1 MGGDGGT
8 IGNSRR
14 FLRGAGSA
22 STTADATRYSSKELI
37 EHKQD
42 YALQAMRNCS
52 LTGAPLNFETGIHGT
67 TNAIVACLYGRLYN
81 RESVVEALLRRK
93 QQQRSSGEE
102 EDATLGGHIRGLK
115 DLYAVRFHMQE
126 QSSSVPDSSNA
137 AGKNREKVPVCPVT
151 GALLNGTHP
160 AFLIVKLSGSLKQKK
175 QTRKESD
182 DDEQRPNV
190 ISERALKEIGIDALQ
205 LDFGPFRLEDVIRL
219 APPTYGSEWE
229 KIQERVLIQQAEQR
243 DGKKNGKKRQLTDTA
258 INNCIPHTKKSTT
271 KADNK
276 LSTAKGSLVPSRA
289 VELAKMNASSALSS
303 SNVLSSLFVQKQTEM
318 NRGTLT
324 HATLK

>member
-52 LTGAPLNFETGIHGT
+52 LTGAPLNFETGTHGT
-67 TNAIVACLYGRLYN
+67 TTAIVACLYGRLYN

-102 EDATLGGHIRGLK
+102 EDATLGAHIRGLK
-115 DLYAVRFHMQE
+115 DLYAVKFQMQE
-126 QSSSVPDSSNA
+126 LSSSVPDSSNA
-137 AGKNREKVPVCPVT
+137 TGKNLEKVPVCPVT
-151 GALLNGTHP
+151 GALLNGTQS
-160 AFLIVKLSGSLKQKK
+160 AFLIVKVYGSMKEKKKNQKQ
-175 QTRKESD
+175 SD
-182 DDEQRPNV
+182 DNEQCPNV

-205 LDFGPFRLEDVIRL
+205 QDFGPFRLEDMIRL
-219 APPTYGSEWE
+219 APPTYGPEWE
-229 KIQERVLIQQAEQR
+229 NIQERVLIQQADQR
-243 DGKKNGKKRQLTDTA
+243 DGKKNGKKRQFTDTA
-258 INNCIPHTKKSTT
+258 INNCIPHPKKSTT
-271 KADNK
+271 KVDNK
-276 LSTAKGSLVPSRA
+276 LSTAKDTLVPSRA

-318 NRGTLT
+318 NRGAFT
-324 HATLK
+324 HTTLK